1 MIHVGG
7 EGKAA
12 RISLPGE
19 MDSSSLEDGE
29 SLITSAVEKDHSDCE
44 KNGLG
49 EGLEGEKQSWLNLK
63 PGDF

>member
-1 MIHVGG
+1 
-7 EGKAA
+7 
-12 RISLPGE
+12 